1 VGSGRPSRAWGLPE
15 LVVFGLLGERREAG
29 KSDRADSAKSKF
41 ELERPV
47 DCGLGSVGDPTLTL
61 KFGVDESE
69 SGVWNGVDGPSPA
82 GEGKRGCG
90 IHGSWKK
97 RLNSSIRRICIDL
110 SFCSTILDS
119 DVLVELLNIYR
130 WS

>member
-1 VGSGRPSRAWGLPE
+1 MGSGRSSRAWGLPE

-69 SGVWNGVDGPSPA
+69 SGGWNGVDGPSPA
-82 GEGKRGCG
+82 GEGKRGRG
-90 IHGSWKK
+90 IHERWKK
-97 RLNSSIRRICIDL
+97 DDIRD
-110 SFCSTILDS
+110 
-119 DVLVELLNIYR
+119 
-130 WS
+130 